1 MKKRFSVLFTLL
13 TLCVTLAF
21 GAINEILV
29 EAQGLLKSATTE
41 AQLDAALKKF
51 NSARHDINYNP
62 DEHDGLISK
71 GIEEC
76 RSRLAQMRKKLI
88 VNGQNRA
95 VESSIPADGGSVVYN
110 IVSNVGTPEARDL
123 PEWMSVS
130 ANTGNSITVNC
141 QPNTSNVARQAPFV
155 ITAGGHTVRV
165 NMHQAG
171 AERKVR
177 ANTVGQQRGRQLEI
191 TDVSFMNATYDN
203 RVITPVG
210 QPLYAHEMRFLR
222 PVITYDGPSVDKE
235 VDLYT
240 RIYDPD
246 GNMMVSKDISPDG
259 YTQGYNFAFYP
270 GEQIE
275 VRGMGWG
282 NRSQN
287 LFSPGQYRFELWID
301 GENIY
306 TAYAT
311 IIEREEDET
320 YLLVNG
326 ESASTVEL
334 KGAGGATTF
343 FVSSSDADWKIVD
356 LPSFLAVT
364 KKTEN
369 TFTVSYTGN
378 VSPETRRGDF
388 YVEGAGRQVRVT
400 VEQPT
405 GGPSATI
412 ENVYLTE
419 NAVYDGEAGLEIHA
433 DILIRN
439 AAGQRIQVGAWFYY
453 ATGNPLL
460 DTDRQFRAADGQ
472 VTVNRNYDVN
482 TDVLQLSDLKLFIP
496 YDQLD
501 ITEPGDTA
509 LEFELCVYDFAVR
522 DFLAWAPRVK
532 FIYHR

>member
-1 MKKRFSVLFTLL
+1 MKKRISLLFTLL
-13 TLCVTLAF
+13 AFCVTLSL

-29 EAQGLLKSATTE
+29 EAQGMLKNATTE
-41 AQLDAALKKF
+41 AQLNAALNKF

-62 DEHDGLISK
+62 DEHDGLIAK
-71 GIEEC
+71 GIEDC
-76 RSRLAQMRKKLI
+76 RTRLAQMRKKLI
-88 VNGQNRA
+88 VNGQNKA
-95 VESSIPADGGSVVYN
+95 VESSVPADGGTVVYN
-110 IVSNVGTPEARDL
+110 ITSNVGAPEVGNL
-123 PEWMSVS
+123 PDWISVS
-130 ANTGNSITVNC
+130 SNTGSSITVAC

-270 GEQIE
+270 GDNVQ

-282 NRSQN
+282 NRSRN
-287 LFSPGQYRFELWID
+287 LFSPGQYRFELWIE
-301 GENIY
+301 GENVY

-326 ESASTVEL
+326 ESPSKVEL
-334 KGAGGATTF
+334 KSAGGATTF
-343 FVSSSDADWKIVD
+343 FVSSSDEDWNIVD
-356 LPSFLAVT
+356 LPSFLTVT
-364 KKTEN
+364 KKSGN
-369 TFTVSYTGN
+369 TFTVSYGGN
-378 VSPETRRGDF
+378 VSPESRRADF
-388 YVEGAGRQVRVT
+388 YVTGAGRQVRVS

-412 ENVYLTE
+412 NNVHLTE
-419 NAVYDGEAGLEIHA
+419 AVYDGEAGLEIHA
-433 DILIRN
+433 DIVIRN
-439 AAGQRIQVGAWFYY
+439 ASGQRVQVGAWFYY
-453 ATGNPLL
+453 ETGNPLM

-482 TDVLQLSDLKLFIP
+482 TDILELTDLKLFIP

-501 ITEPGDTA
+501 ITDPGDTA

-532 FIYHR
+532 FTYHR